1 MVHAAFGSKCGSSKS
16 DLTVVVKEDTSSY
29 THRKERWFPGR
40 SCRSIVVLADG
51 VVGVLTALLPL
62 ATFLA
67 QQPLLWCL
75 VTLCRLVLPIVAAS
89 RRAMTALLAA
99 VITLDAREE
108 EYTFPKKDG
117 STFKAKIMSMRVPE
131 LKALC
136 GQVGQPHSGIKTV
149 LQERLKAYSASPDL
163 WKLLQPGARRS
174 HKGSHICQDNPT
186 GMSTDEKKPA
196 KKKSAYTKRREALFG
211 DSEDSGPIQ
220 RSRDMCTEQ
229 EKKEMLDWAA
239 EMSKEF
245 IDFQTPREVNE
256 SEPLYPMPA
265 VREKK
270 IEAQLSAILDLVR
283 TGYTTGVSEVLHA
296 ASFQPPTTLGQV
308 TTSTIVSEVNIESL
322 PMTTLPFKPSA
333 PPLLAPVPF
342 TNISPVQSRQQL
354 PLTIA
359 PTKTS
364 STTKEII
371 LANGTHIRFV
381 SSDVPDLIL
390 VSFSDNIPK
399 LVRMWDDAAPG
410 YIANECLLK
419 IKGYGIPLRLWEQ
432 AYKYGGDGRWKGTKD
447 KWGKWKFVVEAFNQ
461 LGKEAFWAKYHDTKT
476 NKPMS
481 YTAIVESLRIE
492 RKANNAL
499 VSAHVLNHFGDNF
512 KDKFGYRGQQLVRP
526 SAIAKR
532 IRMLNDK

>member
-1 MVHAAFGSKCGSSKS
+1 MAVHNG
-16 DLTVVVKEDTSSY
+16 
-29 THRKERWFPGR
+29 

-51 VVGVLTALLPL
+51 VVGVLTAPPPL

-67 QQPLLWCL
+67 SLPAASPVVYTSLAALFFSLSALGL
-75 VTLCRLVLPIVAAS
+75 VTLCCLVLPIIAAS
-89 RRAMTALLAA
+89 HRAMAALLAA

-136 GQVGQPHSGIKTV
+136 GQVGQPRSGIKTV

-186 GMSTDEKKPA
+186 GMSTDEKKPV
-196 KKKSAYTKRREALFG
+196 KKKSVYTKRREALFG

-220 RSRDMCTEQ
+220 RSRDMRTEQ

-256 SEPLYPMPA
+256 SEPLYPTPA

-308 TTSTIVSEVNIESL
+308 TTSTIVSEVDLQCRLIAAPSRQVNIESL

-342 TNISPVQSRQQL
+342 TNISPVQSPQQL

-371 LANGTHIRFV
+371 LANGTHICFV
-381 SSDVPDLIL
+381 SSDVPDPIL

-476 NKPMS
+476 DKPMS

-492 RKANNAL
+492 RKANDAL

-512 KDKFGYRGQQLVRP
+512 KDKFGYWGQQLVRP

>member
-1 MVHAAFGSKCGSSKS
+1 MA
-16 DLTVVVKEDTSSY
+16 
-29 THRKERWFPGR
+29 
-40 SCRSIVVLADG
+40 
-51 VVGVLTALLPL
+51 
-62 ATFLA
+62 
-67 QQPLLWCL
+67 
-75 VTLCRLVLPIVAAS
+75 
-89 RRAMTALLAA
+89 ALLAA
-99 VITLDAREE
+99 VIAPDAREE

-149 LQERLKAYSASPDL
+149 LQERLKAYSSSPDL

-186 GMSTDEKKPA
+186 GMSTAEKKPA
-196 KKKSAYTKRREALFG
+196 KKKSAYTKHREALFG

-220 RSRDMCTEQ
+220 WSKDMHMEQ

-245 IDFQTPREVNE
+245 IDFQTPWE
-256 SEPLYPMPA
+256 A

-270 IEAQLSAILDLVR
+270 IEAQLSAILDFVC
-283 TGYTTGVSEVLHA
+283 TGYMPGVSEVLHA
-296 ASFQPPTTLGQV
+296 ASFQPPITLGQV
-308 TTSTIVSEVNIESL
+308 TTSTIVSGVDLQCQLIAAPSQQVNIESL

-333 PPLLAPVPF
+333 PPLSAPVPF
-342 TNISPVQSRQQL
+342 TNISPVQSLQQL
-354 PLTIA
+354 PLTIV

-364 STTKEII
+364 SPTKEII

-381 SSDVPDLIL
+381 SSDVPDPIL
-390 VSFSDNIPK
+390 VSFSDDIPK

-447 KWGKWKFVVEAFNQ
+447 KWGKWKFVVEAYNQ

-476 NKPMS
+476 DKPMS
-481 YTAIVESLRIE
+481 YTAIVESLRVE
-492 RKANNAL
+492 WKANDAL
-499 VSAHVLNHFGDNF
+499 VSARLLSHFGDNF

-532 IRMLNDK
+532 SRMLNDK